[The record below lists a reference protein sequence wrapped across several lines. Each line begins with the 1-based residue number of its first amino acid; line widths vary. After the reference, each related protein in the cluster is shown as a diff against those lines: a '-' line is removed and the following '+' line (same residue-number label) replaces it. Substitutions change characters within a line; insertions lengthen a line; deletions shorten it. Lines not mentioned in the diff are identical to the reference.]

1 MPRTR
6 IIGTGS
12 FLPETVYTNADLEK
26 FVDTTDEWI
35 RQRTGIHQRH
45 MAKDGEGTSDLAMP
59 AARAALDAAGVAPE
73 DLDLIICCTI
83 CGDYLFPATGCL
95 IQDRLGAKNAGA
107 FDVNAAC
114 SGFMYGLTTAD
125 AYIRSGLYKTILV
138 VAAERVTNRLNW
150 EKRDTAVLF
159 GDGAGAVVLRAEE
172 GDVGVLSSYLASD
185 GSGGD
190 ILILPGGGSKYK
202 ATAENINSD
211 IMNIQMK
218 GTDLFKKAVVIFG
231 EAAKVALDKAG
242 VSVDEVDIFV
252 PHQANTRIISTAAER
267 LGMPMEKIYVNID
280 KVGNTVA
287 ASIPLALDAAVREG
301 RIEKGNLVLLASFG
315 AGLTWASSLV
325 RW

>member
-1 MPRTR
+1 MPRSR

-12 FLPETVYTNADLEK
+12 FLPETVLTNADLEK
-26 FVDTTDEWI
+26 LVDTSDEWI
-35 RQRTGIHQRH
+35 RQRTGIERRH
-45 MAKDGEGTSDLAMP
+45 TAQDGEGTSDLALP

-107 FDVNAAC
+107 FDLNAAC
-114 SGFMYGLTTAD
+114 SGFMYGLSTAD
-125 AYIRSGLYKTILV
+125 AYIRAGLYKTILV

-150 EKRDTAVLF
+150 NKRDTAVLF

-190 ILILPGGGSKYK
+190 ILILPGGGSKHK
-202 ATAENINSD
+202 ATAENIDSE
-211 IMNIQMK
+211 IMDIQMK

-252 PHQANTRIISTAAER
+252 PHQANTRIIATAADR
-267 LGMPMEKIYVNID
+267 LGMPMEKIYINID

-287 ASIPLALDAAVREG
+287 ASIPLALDGAMREG
-301 RIEKGNLVLLASFG
+301 RINQGDLVLLASFG
-315 AGLTWASSLV
+315 AGLTWASALV